1 MISDY
6 YMCSCIQ
13 TRKAIQPQLPQLPP
27 LYPIIESDD
36 IEDSSPNPLYLVL
49 IRDNYW
55 VKWDMVDIKNYRS
68 WSKLCRYLLKTYGLS
83 TTTEFEINNTSFYR
97 YTRMSIRNL
106 IANRLNTPGL
116 QIKIITN

>member
-1 MISDY
+1 
-6 YMCSCIQ
+6 MCSCIQ
-13 TRKAIQPQLPQLPP
+13 ARKAIQPQLPQLPP
-27 LYPIIESDD
+27 LYPIIESNDT
-36 IEDSSPNPLYLVL
+36 DSSPSPLYLVL

-68 WSKLCRYLLKTYGLS
+68 WSKLCRYLLKTYRLS

-106 IANRLNTPGL
+106 IAKRLNTPPGL